1 MPRLRTNKPGLHVC
15 QRWERPS
22 LFDLRNLLE
31 FRPVSPNQ
39 RSVTAREK
47 KYMGS
52 HYDYAKGA
60 GNSALVAGRAGASFV
75 VELRWSE
82 RPWPLADKYG
92 DRPTDAELGLS

>member
-1 MPRLRTNKPGLHVC
+1 
-15 QRWERPS
+15 
-22 LFDLRNLLE
+22 LE

-39 RSVTAREK
+39 RSVTAREQ

-60 GNSALVAGRAGASFV
+60 GAGALVAERAGSSFV
-75 VELRWSE
+75 FERRWSK

-92 DRPTDAELGLS
+92 YSATDAETALS